1 MPGGPSCKFILLC
14 DFETMMADR
23 IYLDHN
29 ATSPIRPEVARA
41 VARALIAGGNP
52 SSIHAEGRKARAM
65 LEKARETVAQLV
77 DGEAK
82 NVTFTSGATEGLNLV
97 LSPGLKAGADARPWR
112 LFVSAVEHPAVLNGH
127 RFPADRVSILPVD
140 SKGILDLSR
149 LAEAIDLH
157 TETRPLLALQL
168 ANSETGVV
176 QPVSEAADLVHAQG
190 GLLVCDAVQAAGKIP
205 VDLKSLGV
213 DVLVLSGHK
222 LGAPAGVGALVR
234 ASGAI
239 ELADPIVRG
248 GGQEKG
254 LRAGTENLS
263 GAAGF
268 AAACEAASAV
278 LAEEA
283 ERLSALRDRL
293 EAGLKEIDPN
303 IAIFGAG
310 AERLPN
316 TVSFAFQGV
325 SAETALITLDLAG
338 FAVSSGSACSSGKV
352 KASHV
357 LEAMGVAPDIA
368 RGTLRASFGWTT
380 READIDQFL
389 KALFSLRANTPAV
402 GKVLAA

>member
-29 ATSPIRPEVARA
+29 ATSPVRPEVARA

-52 SSIHAEGRKARAM
+52 SSVHNEGRKARAI
-65 LEKARETVAQLV
+65 LEKSREAVASLV
-77 DGEAK
+77 GAEAK
-82 NVTFTSGATEGLNLV
+82 NVTFTSGATEALNLA
-97 LSPGLKAGADARPWR
+97 LSPGLKAGRDARPWH

-127 RFPADRVSILPVD
+127 RFPADRVTVLDVD
-140 SKGILDLSR
+140 SNGILDLSR
-149 LAEAIDLH
+149 LAEAFDSH
-157 TETRPLLALQL
+157 QESRPLLALQL
-168 ANSETGVV
+168 ANSETGVL
-176 QPVSEAADLVHAQG
+176 QPVSEAADLVHARG
-190 GLLVCDAVQAAGKIP
+190 GLVVCDAVQAAGKIP
-205 VDLKSLGV
+205 VDLKKLGA
-213 DVLVLSGHK
+213 DIIALSGHK
-222 LGAPAGVGALVR
+222 LGAPAGIGALVR

-254 LRAGTENLS
+254 LRAGTENIS

-268 AAACEAASAV
+268 AAACEVATANLAGESA
-278 LAEEA
+278 
-283 ERLSALRDRL
+283 RLLALRERL
-293 EAGLKEIDPN
+293 EAGLRDVDADV
-303 IAIFGAG
+303 AIFGAN
-310 AERLPN
+310 AARLPN

-325 SAETALITLDLAG
+325 TAETSLISLDLAG

-357 LEAMGVAPDIA
+357 LEAMGVAPDIS
-368 RGTLRASFGWTT
+368 RGVLRASFGWTT
-380 READIDQFL
+380 RDTDIDQFL
-389 KALFSLRANTPAV
+389 KVLPHLRANNPAV